1 MQEVIEMTSTA
12 ADAVANSA
20 TVVAAGGELS
30 RYAKLSQAA
39 QQFASDNPIATAAIG
54 TVAAIGVG
62 YLAYKGV
69 SAVINSCRGN
79 NTTADE

>member
-12 ADAVANSA
+12 ADAVSNSA
-20 TVVAAGGELS
+20 AVVAAGGELS
-30 RYAKLSQAA
+30 RYAKLSQATR
-39 QQFASDNPIATAAIG
+39 QFASDNPIATAAIG

-69 SAVINSCRGN
+69 SSLINCCRDNGA
-79 NTTADE
+79 TADE

>member
-1 MQEVIEMTSTA
+1 MSEVIEITSTVAEAVTA
-12 ADAVANSA
+12 APSVLQ
-20 TVVAAGGELS
+20 AGGELS
-30 RYAKLSQAA
+30 RYAKLSATA
-39 QQFASDNPIATAAIG
+39 QQFAADNPIATAAIG

>member
-12 ADAVANSA
+12 ADAVVNSA
-20 TVVAAGGELS
+20 AVVSAGGELS
-30 RYAKLSQAA
+30 RYAKLSATA
-39 QQFASDNPIATAAIG
+39 QQFAADNPIATAAIG

-69 SAVINSCRGN
+69 TTVINRCRGN
-79 NTTADE
+79 NATADE